1 MDEAR
6 KCEPQDQDLVADLEV
21 AAKFAEE
28 EFQVTTT
35 NLEALISAGDIT
47 WNLIWAIFSPNV
59 LLYRHH
65 PLVEE
70 HQVLKLRTITE
81 CSNLDKSK
89 YWMLNSHIVADDGLK
104 FGLAYEP
111 FSMIIDEFDGARK
124 ITDLHVYPLKYH
136 VNHAQISAD
145 ALTRGRRF
153 ATLAE
158 PRVMEVSGPAMSE
171 KRDANYRAH
180 PYKFHTHGRAII
192 DPAGFRLF
200 QPNQEFLP
208 PSVHKKL
215 SREDLTDEQLMICT
229 PVAIGF
235 CFGNKTWG
243 GFSMSRLLDV
253 RWNDQAFQDLV
264 LDKPSKMLVH
274 SLIKQHSSQDTFD
287 DIVSGKGK
295 GIICLFSGPP
305 GSGKTLTAEAVAES
319 TKRPLY
325 NVSAGDLGVYPED
338 VDRKLTQALEQSSKW
353 NAVLLL
359 DEADV
364 FLQQRTPTDVQ
375 RNALVSIFL
384 RQLEYYQGIL
394 ILTTN
399 RIAQCDKALESRV
412 HISIQYP
419 DLDESARKQI
429 WMTFIRNLREI
440 QPPTIG
446 DDLAEEDLPKLAKID
461 VNGRQVSWTKG
472 SPLQCRNTNQTWV
485 DQEHLQQRTNR
496 GQGNGPDPFHVP
508 H

>member
-1 MDEAR
+1 M
-6 KCEPQDQDLVADLEV
+6 KGEPQDQDLVAHLEV
-21 AAKFAEE
+21 AARFAREE
-28 EFQVTTT
+28 YEVMTT
-35 NLEALISAGDIT
+35 NLEALLDAGDIT
-47 WNLIWAIFSPNV
+47 WKLLWAIFSPNV
-59 LLYRHH
+59 LVYRYH
-65 PLVEE
+65 PLIEE

-81 CSNLDKSK
+81 CTNADKSK
-89 YWMLNSHIVADDGLK
+89 YWMLNCHIVADDGLK

-111 FSMIIDEFDGARK
+111 FSMTIEEFDGARK

-136 VNHAQISAD
+136 GDHARITAD
-145 ALTRGRRF
+145 ALARGRRF
-153 ATLAE
+153 ATFKE

-171 KRDANYRAH
+171 TRDGNYRAH
-180 PYKFHTHGRAII
+180 PFQFHTLGRAIV

-208 PSVHKKL
+208 PDVHKQL
-215 SREDLTDEQLMICT
+215 SREGLTEEQLMICT
-229 PVAIGF
+229 PVTIGF
-235 CFGNKTWG
+235 CFGNKRWG
-243 GFSMSRLLDV
+243 GFSISRLLEV
-253 RWNDQAFQDLV
+253 EWNDQAFRDLV
-264 LDKPSKMLVH
+264 MDKSSKMLVH
-274 SLIKQHSSQDTFD
+274 SLIKQHSSQDKFD
-287 DIVSGKGK
+287 DVVSGKGK

-325 NVSAGDLGVYPED
+325 NVSAGDLGVSPGE

-364 FLQQRTPTDVQ
+364 FLQQRTATDVK

-419 DLDESARKQI
+419 DLDECARKQI
-429 WMTFIRNLREI
+429 WMNFLRNLREM
-440 QPPTIG
+440 QPPSVG
-446 DDLAEEDLPKLAKID
+446 DDLGEHDLLQLAKIE
-461 VNGRQVSWTKG
+461 VNGRQVSFYT
-472 SPLQCRNTNQTWV
+472 
-485 DQEHLQQRTNR
+485 
-496 GQGNGPDPFHVP
+496 GPSLLHVR